1 MQMGQ
6 RRISDTGMKQLLPM
20 DGSIDSED
28 EIPEPLLLHLEFWSL
43 FA

>member
-6 RRISDTGMKQLLPM
+6 RRISDIGMKRLLPM

-28 EIPEPLLLHLEFWSL
+28 DIPEPLLHLEFWSL